1 MPRSKN
7 LRGQWSEIGR
17 VRGRI
22 RTNEPTNFHC
32 RTGID
37 RAGTGGGERAKS
49 SSAFPGLNSP
59 NPPRPQFSVLP
70 PLFRHTGAVLFSF
83 DQVQFIAATHRGRTM
98 RTPSFKPPDL
108 LRTAVLAVLLAGLP
122 ISAGGHGLAATQAR
136 AQGHGDGGDSGG
148 GRVDSARGSGS
159 SGEAKVGAS
168 PQWARSARQLLR
180 RLLTSAPRP
189 PAPIPIA
196 GVVAPSRR
204 AAAQSAGH
212 SRDTATVLI
221 SHPPPASHLS
231 PKLVP
236 PQKTLP
242 PIPD

>member
-1 MPRSKN
+1 MANERSPAA
-7 LRGQWSEIGR
+7 LSR
-17 VRGRI
+17 
-22 RTNEPTNFHC
+22 
-32 RTGID
+32 
-37 RAGTGGGERAKS
+37 
-49 SSAFPGLNSP
+49 GLNSAALLDRNSP
-59 NPPRPQFSVLP
+59 CCRPSSVTP
-70 PLFRHTGAVLFSF
+70 GPSSSPSIKR
-83 DQVQFIAATHRGRTM
+83 FIAATHRGRTM
-98 RTPSFKPPDL
+98 RTPSFKPPNL

-236 PQKTLP
+236 PQRTLP